1 MTVYHIGTLPYPKPT
16 YKQKLTRQTQP
27 VLFRLKQGVTSAS
40 LSAWRN
46 TSQSM
51 VGKVPGLLSVNANSP
66 LPISVPRAKGFD
78 YGLVA
83 MLESPEHVKAYATHP
98 AHLE

>member
-1 MTVYHIGTLPYPKPT
+1 
-16 YKQKLTRQTQP
+16 
-27 VLFRLKQGVTSAS
+27 
-40 LSAWRN
+40 
-46 TSQSM
+46 M
-51 VGKVPGLLSVNANSP
+51 VGKVPGLLSLNANSP

-83 MLESPEHVKAYATHP
+83 VLESPEHVKGYATHP